1 MVGKGMRTYV
11 EVLLRVA
18 PDGTETPEVVMLPDG
33 RLFRIERVES
43 RRRVGDGYAFSVLIG
58 SHVTTLWKELCGWS
72 GPRWFVA
79 LRHERC
85 VPRAERTRTDHAAA

>member
-1 MVGKGMRTYV
+1 M
-11 EVLLRVA
+11 A

-72 GPRWFVA
+72 GPRWSWCCA
-79 LRHERC
+79 TSGACRARSAPGRTT
-85 VPRAERTRTDHAAA
+85 PRLEGGISQGGA